1 MAAAAPPVATR
12 TKRFAEGPVP
22 AGAAPGNRQ
31 QAPPHVIG
39 QLPRNPAAIPVERD
53 TPGPAHPMPPA
64 DGFPQSRLPVQRKLA
79 IGVSTDPLEFEADA
93 AAQAALGSASSRPA
107 PRIRRLHTPPLAEA
121 PPIVHQVLR
130 SPGQPL
136 DDQTRGWAEPAF
148 QSDFRQ
154 VRTHTGQQ
162 AEASA
167 ASMQA
172 RAYTVGPQIVLGPG
186 ARSSTP
192 EYRRLMAHELAHV
205 VQQGMAPH
213 RAVAS
218 SPATRAS
225 LPHRAAAP
233 LVQRQDAEDT
243 GTKDLGWF
251 TEKIITVLSG
261 PAQVMGDTAYNL
273 VHSTWHGFFAE
284 VEAHGGEAVDKV
296 KGRMKEFATSPSEL
310 LLFFPK
316 YWWGLV
322 KGIVS
327 PITGLFDLVKLGVQL
342 EEIARS
348 VIGTAWSKRD
358 QLAADAKSL
367 ASSMRKLGGSAK
379 DALKS
384 LLLHPLD
391 TVAKLGPL
399 LDTARKEAN
408 AAAERGGHKIANMLI
423 QNADQ
428 PIPDLAETGGEVI
441 GTVLVNVALF
451 VFTDGIG
458 DAIVQIAG
466 KLGDVASWLSKLGKG
481 AQFLGRLAGELGEL
495 LATVGK
501 WITGAEEMIAKVAGA
516 ILKPLEPVLKEFG
529 ELMSGLRT
537 FLRDLLGVAEGAESQ
552 EASAAAKGLGKV
564 THESP
569 PPNAA
574 VKTEPHLTPHEIT
587 PKAPVEPHG
596 PEVRT
601 PHPTEPDPLVEKP
614 RDLHEDTAKKPAAN
628 DETSQAKPAR
638 KPPKKRAAKPRKTPE
653 QVEEPAGSGKAPKA
667 KRQPTQGKKAAPKKI
682 KPPKP
687 VAGSGA
693 APVMDTGP
701 GIVPEPRTARTGG
714 IGRIQE
720 KRDVF
725 GLKNTTIEGELKP
738 GLDRKL
744 SAPNYNREW
753 KRSDLTDDIAAR
765 MVKSGGADPKAAKAA
780 ATAFAE
786 NYEAA
791 HLWGPG
797 FGDEAA
803 AGMMWAPK
811 DVNQMMQNRFAEKFA
826 RSLQEEAAAMGGTV
840 KMTATSV
847 PFDRSTLVS
856 RGLPPRAEF
865 LEHADYK
872 ITVELPGK
880 PPMHARV
887 TVKADLPGPKASGSI
902 EFDPPEIAD
911 RFMKFFR

>member
-12 TKRFAEGPVP
+12 AARSAKGPVP

-31 QAPPHVIG
+31 QAPPCVIG
-39 QLPRNPAAIPVERD
+39 QLPRNPAAIPAERD
-53 TPGPAHPMPPA
+53 TPGPANLMPPA

-79 IGVSTDPLEFEADA
+79 IGATSDPFEFEADA
-93 AAQAALGSASSRPA
+93 AAQAALGSTSSRPA
-107 PRIRRLHTPPLAEA
+107 PRIRRLHTPPLTEA

-130 SPGQPL
+130 SPGQAL

-154 VRTHTGQQ
+154 VRIHTGQQ

-167 ASMQA
+167 ASMHA

-213 RAVAS
+213 RAVAGAS
-218 SPATRAS
+218 ATRPS
-225 LPHRAAAP
+225 LPHRAATP

-243 GTKDLGWF
+243 GTKNLGWF

-261 PAQVMGDTAYNL
+261 PAAVMGDTAYNL

-284 VEAHGGEAVDKV
+284 IEAHGGEAVDKV
-296 KGRMKEFATSPSEL
+296 KGRMREFATSPSEL

-481 AQFLGRLAGELGEL
+481 AQFLGRLAGDLGEL

-552 EASAAAKGLGKV
+552 EASAAAKGLSKV

-569 PPNAA
+569 PPKAP
-574 VKTEPHLTPHEIT
+574 VKTEPHPTPHETT
-587 PKAPVEPHG
+587 PKAHVEPHA

-614 RDLHEDTAKKPAAN
+614 RELHEDTAKKPAAN
-628 DETSQAKPAR
+628 DEKPQAKPAR
-638 KPPKKRAAKPRKTPE
+638 KPPKKRAAKPKPRKTSPAKTS
-653 QVEEPAGSGKAPKA
+653 VEGGNTVPSDTAPKVDM
-667 KRQPTQGKKAAPKKI
+667 RSQHRYYER
-682 KPPKP
+682 
-687 VAGSGA
+687 V
-693 APVMDTGP
+693 D
-701 GIVPEPRTARTGG
+701 EAR
-714 IGRIQE
+714 
-720 KRDVF
+720 
-725 GLKNTTIEGELKP
+725 GLKFKTAEGKLGKP
-738 GLDRKL
+738 GEVVEHRSG
-744 SAPNYNREW
+744 SAQA
-753 KRSDLTDDIAAR
+753 SVSGGTGDDAGHLIANTFGG
-765 MVKSGGADPKAAKAA
+765 SGGAENLSLQNWKANEFGTFKKLENSFTRKLNEGYSIEVKVTDVTRIGEDRPFYRKVEWSETAPDGNVTDHELSFANMHTPESRAA
-780 ATAFAE
+780 QSIPPTT
-786 NYEAA
+786 
-791 HLWGPG
+791 G
-797 FGDEAA
+797 GDEKNNVIR
-803 AGMMWAPK
+803 GPWP
-811 DVNQMMQNRFAEKFA
+811 DRPT
-826 RSLQEEAAAMGGTV
+826 GT
-840 KMTATSV
+840 KK
-847 PFDRSTLVS
+847 R
-856 RGLPPRAEF
+856 
-865 LEHADYK
+865 
-872 ITVELPGK
+872 
-880 PPMHARV
+880 PPM
-887 TVKADLPGPKASGSI
+887 
-902 EFDPPEIAD
+902 
-911 RFMKFFR
+911 